1 MEEKMEI
8 SIPKEILEK
17 AKERD
22 VDIEKFKKVVNTF
35 AILDITARASKLSR
49 EEAEK
54 FSKRIKESAW
64 KKSLIKK
71 FRRVVLIYF
80 FK

>member
-1 MEEKMEI
+1 MEI

-17 AKERD
+17 AKERG

-64 KKSLIKK
+64 KKIKK
-71 FRRVVLIYF
+71 ELHI
-80 FK
+80 

>member
-17 AKERD
+17 AKERG

-64 KKSLIKK
+64 KKIFNKK
-71 FRRVVLIYF
+71 I
-80 FK
+80 